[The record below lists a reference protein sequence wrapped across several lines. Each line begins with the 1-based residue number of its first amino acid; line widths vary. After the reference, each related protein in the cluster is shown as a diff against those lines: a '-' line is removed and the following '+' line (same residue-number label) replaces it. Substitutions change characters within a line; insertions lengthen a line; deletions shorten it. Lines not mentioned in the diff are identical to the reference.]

1 MKSTVVLY
9 ESEQQILFS
18 TNIFRTDTLEYLLEF
33 YQ

>member
-18 TNIFRTDTLEYLLEF
+18 TNIFRKDTLEYLLEF